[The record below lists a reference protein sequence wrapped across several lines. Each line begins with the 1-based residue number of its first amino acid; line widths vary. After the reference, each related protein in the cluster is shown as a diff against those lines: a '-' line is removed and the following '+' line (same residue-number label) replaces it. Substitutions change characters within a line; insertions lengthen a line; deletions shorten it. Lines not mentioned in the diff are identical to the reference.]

1 MCTAR
6 AADEEPQFVCRHF
19 FGERWLIADKQCRSG
34 RVGSGNGNRKRLP
47 AIQLRTMHDR
57 LRRMEYWGY
66 KKPGMATT
74 KARAECSF
82 GVLVPVSRSK
92 KKSFLGAENGSTFR
106 TPKLPTRF
114 WHRQSVT
121 NFGGHFWG
129 PKNDPTTG
137 PSEIPFFSLGISV
150 TGALDLKPG

>member
-34 RVGSGNGNRKRLP
+34 REGGGNDSRKRLP
-47 AIQLRTMHDR
+47 TIQLRNMHDR

-82 GVLVPVSRSK
+82 GGRVPVSRSK
-92 KKSFLGAENGSTFR
+92 KRSILGAENGSTFR
-106 TPKLPTRF
+106 TLKLPTTV

-121 NFGGHFWG
+121 NFCGQFGG
-129 PKNDPTTG
+129 PKNDPKTG
-137 PSEIPFFSLGISV
+137 PSEIPFFH
-150 TGALDLKPG
+150 

>member
-34 RVGSGNGNRKRLP
+34 REGGGNDSRKRLP
-47 AIQLRTMHDR
+47 TIQLRNMHDR

-66 KKPGMATT
+66 KKTRHGDDQSKGRMQFRSSG
-74 KARAECSF
+74 ARFEIKN
-82 GVLVPVSRSK
+82 G
-92 KKSFLGAENGSTFR
+92 SFLGAENGSIVW

-114 WHRQSVT
+114 WHRQCVT
-121 NFGGHFWG
+121 NFCGQFGG
-129 PKNDPTTG
+129 PKNDPKTG